1 MNINVLIIL
10 QKMISDI
17 DDDDNGYIEVE
28 EFIPLMTQVIHED
41 KYLEDEVMEIF
52 MNFGNEK
59 RLLTSDALI
68 TKLVIAGNGLLTSGK
83 LDESN
88 AKLSKTYNQSIKLLY
103 RCCNCLNLI
112 LIYVFRRHQRHVGTS
127 RKASR

>member
-1 MNINVLIIL
+1 
-10 QKMISDI
+10 MISDI

-68 TKLVIAGNGLLTSGK
+68 TKLVIAGNGLLTSGEK
-83 LDESN
+83 DESN
-88 AKLSKTYNQSIKLLY
+88 VKLSKTYNYWLLY
-103 RCCNCLNLI
+103 RYCNCLNLVD
-112 LIYVFRRHQRHVGTS
+112 LCFQKTS
-127 RKASR
+127 KTCWNK

>member
-1 MNINVLIIL
+1 ML

-68 TKLVIAGNGLLTSGK
+68 TKLLIAGNGLLTSGK
-83 LDESN
+83 KDESN
-88 AKLSKTYNQSIKLLY
+88 LYLSKKYNLF
-103 RCCNCLNLI
+103 I
-112 LIYVFRRHQRHVGTS
+112 LAFI
-127 RKASR
+127 